1 MPPRHTRRIWSREP
15 TTRRKYCMD
24 IPAITYED
32 KSSQDHLYG
41 VVKRQTGLPDVR
53 FNLQTPAL
61 IRRAGLLT
69 NNSNKIEPVP
79 VFIYPCH
86 TGSNQK
92 FQYNRK
98 TRQIR
103 SVSSNKCI
111 DISPDNR
118 IVQGTCN
125 SRKKTQKWKRSKG
138 RWRSVYNKKCI
149 DVEGGQYVN
158 GRLISWKCHSG
169 PNQKFSK

>member
-1 MPPRHTRRIWSREP
+1 MPIRQTRRIWSREP
-15 TTRRKYCMD
+15 TTRRKYCID
-24 IPAITYED
+24 IT
-32 KSSQDHLYG
+32 K
-41 VVKRQTGLPDVR
+41 KRQTDNDSVL
-53 FNLQTPAL
+53 
-61 IRRAGLLT
+61 
-69 NNSNKIEPVP
+69 
-79 VFIYPCH
+79 IYPCH
-86 TGSNQK
+86 KGPDQK

-103 SVSSNKCI
+103 NVYSNKCL
-111 DISPDNR
+111 DICEKSEATHKCKSSRNNQRKFALVDDSPYNPII
-118 IVQGTCN
+118 IVEGKCN